1 VKAIAL
7 GIATGTQSSSR
18 LVVVPEFKTGKKRA
32 EGHAVVIQ
40 QVVERE
46 REDL

>member
-1 VKAIAL
+1 VKAVAL
-7 GIATGTQSSSR
+7 GIDTGIQSSSR
-18 LVVVPEFKTGKKRA
+18 LVIVPEFKTGKKERK
-32 EGHAVVIQ
+32 HLAVVIQ